1 MSFALTTRQ
10 FLQVFS
16 VAGLQKTYLELV
28 HIELSVFLCMLSQ
41 QDGTI
46 QISQSFSE
54 GLLIDIKL
62 IDVGGQRGERE
73 RWIRV
78 FAENLTAVIFLTA
91 ISEFDQKLLE
101 DDETNRLIESKRL
114 FTSIIQNKY
123 LIKTEIILFLN
134 KKDVFIEKFGR
145 GDFKKYVKKYTGP
158 DDEPDKA
165 IEHLKINVFEEVRSF
180 FQVNF
185 KKTCNTCPVQTYKEH
200 SQHEV
205 SCKEREKLYCHVTT
219 AIDTENIKMVFA
231 IVTDIIFDKLMR
243 EMNQ

>member
-1 MSFALTTRQ
+1 MPL
-10 FLQVFS
+10 L
-16 VAGLQKTYLELV
+16 
-28 HIELSVFLCMLSQ
+28 
-41 QDGTI
+41 
-46 QISQSFSE
+46 SFSE
-54 GLLIDIKL
+54 GPLIDIKL

-158 DDEPDKA
+158 DDEADKA
-165 IEHLKINVFEEVRSF
+165 IEHIKTNIFEEVRF
-180 FQVNF
+180 FLSIF
-185 KKTCNTCPVQTYKEH
+185 K
-200 SQHEV
+200 
-205 SCKEREKLYCHVTT
+205 
-219 AIDTENIKMVFA
+219 IM
-231 IVTDIIFDKLMR
+231 
-243 EMNQ
+243 